1 MDTINKATTMFG
13 LVMSGNRM
21 LPYLIAAAPPTD
33 PRPNFQSIA
42 DLDSPRVRLRV
53 DVGGFTGEASGHAT
67 AAALAPLLLEAAAW
81 RRV

>member
-1 MDTINKATTMFG
+1 MRNGGERVRA
-13 LVMSGNRM
+13 V
-21 LPYLIAAAPPTD
+21 YLCI
-33 PRPNFQSIA
+33 SIA